1 MILAAPAASWA
12 WPADGQVIRAFSLG
26 DDPYA
31 GGQHRGVDIAAD
43 SGSSARAPAA
53 GTVSFAGTVP
63 GNGRTVTIRTGDG
76 YAVTLVGL
84 GSIGVAKNAL
94 VSEGEAVGT
103 VAAAPD
109 DGTPANVHLGIR
121 IAADPD
127 GYIDPLTLLPV
138 RAEQPAANDPAGAED
153 VPTPVDES
161 TPATSDGAPSSS
173 EPAAEETAADDSDP
187 DGAGVAGVAVGAV
200 AEVAPAPPSSADG
213 STDVGDPQ
221 ASTSAAQTDGA
232 GEEMGAASPTE
243 QLSASATL
251 APSQAT
257 ANVASVV
264 EPGGAA
270 NQPSPALAD
279 ESSSGSGAVPTHETR
294 AARGGSGE
302 MSTTAATSTAR
313 LKHSGDLRAGS
324 SEPASPS
331 ARVRATTHSRS
342 VGLRWILLPALIVLL
357 LGVTGGS
364 VLVATRVHGS
374 RRPPRM

>member
-138 RAEQPAANDPAGAED
+138 RAEQPAANDPAGDEAA
-153 VPTPVDES
+153 PAAVDES
-161 TPATSDGAPSSS
+161 TPATSDGASGSS
-173 EPAAEETAADDSDP
+173 EPAAEETTADDSDP

-200 AEVAPAPPSSADG
+200 AEVAPAPRSSADG

-243 QLSASATL
+243 
-251 APSQAT
+251 QAT

>member
-1 MILAAPAASWA
+1 MRRSVVLTFAAALAAMILAAPAASWA

-138 RAEQPAANDPAGAED
+138 RAEQPAANDPAGDEAAPAAVDESTPATSDGASGSSEPAAETTAAGAED

-200 AEVAPAPPSSADG
+200 VEVAPAPPSSADG

-279 ESSSGSGAVPTHETR
+279 ESSSDDGAAPTHETR

-302 MSTTAATSTAR
+302 MSTTAATS
-313 LKHSGDLRAGS
+313 
-324 SEPASPS
+324 
-331 ARVRATTHSRS
+331 
-342 VGLRWILLPALIVLL
+342 
-357 LGVTGGS
+357 
-364 VLVATRVHGS
+364 
-374 RRPPRM
+374 